1 MPYHRTY
8 KRSKESIRKGVA
20 TRKRNEAAKRE
31 RAAHPPSFL
40 GDAQNA
46 PPLESHYVGEQPKVD
61 VNRLEERAFR
71 RGMFTAFQMII
82 DLFLRELR

>member
-1 MPYHRTY
+1 MVGWRKSQHVKFQETM
-8 KRSKESIRKGVA
+8 KRKAS
-20 TRKRNEAAKRE
+20 AKRG
-31 RAAHPPSFL
+31 RAASSVAGTLPPV
-40 GDAQNA
+40 DA
-46 PPLESHYVGEQPKVD
+46 HYVGETAQAQAVD